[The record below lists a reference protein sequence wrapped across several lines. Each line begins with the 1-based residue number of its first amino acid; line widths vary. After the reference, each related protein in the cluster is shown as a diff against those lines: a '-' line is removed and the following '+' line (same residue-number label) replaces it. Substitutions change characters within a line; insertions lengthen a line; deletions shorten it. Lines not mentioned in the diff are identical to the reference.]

1 MDHLAASIRNA
12 SKTSFGAILDFGFWI
27 LDCPLMVKPTF
38 VPSNLIGR
46 GKIHS
51 ACHSEEAKTTKSL
64 ARPDRIQGG
73 ILRFAQNDM
82 GQEFF
87 SNLPNP
93 KYPKS
98 KS

>member
-1 MDHLAASIRNA
+1 MDHLAASTRNA
-12 SKTSFGAILDFGFWI
+12 RRASFGAILDFGFWI
-27 LDCPLMVKPTF
+27 LDCPPMVNPTS
-38 VPSNLIGR
+38 VPSNLISR

-51 ACHSEEAKTTKSL
+51 ACHSEEAKTTKNL
-64 ARPDRIQGG
+64 ARPDRIQSG

-82 GQEFF
+82 GQEVF
-87 SNLPNP
+87 SNLLNP

>member
-1 MDHLAASIRNA
+1 MDHLAASRRKA
-12 SKTSFGAILDFGFWI
+12 SRANCGAILDFRFWT
-27 LDCPLMVKPTF
+27 LDCPLMVKPTS
-38 VPSNLIGR
+38 VPSNLLGR

-51 ACHSEEAKTTKSL
+51 ACHSEEAKTTKNL
-64 ARPDRIQGG
+64 ASPDRIQSG

-87 SNLPNP
+87 SNLLNP